1 MGRFRFRR
9 ESCLDDEAAG
19 AGQPCLKAG
28 PRPART
34 RLEGDGQGDPG
45 DDADAGR
52 KNRDGACRT
61 NRLVRQSRP
70 LPVDR
75 GVALFQE
82 NYEGNHI
89 LMKVIGLTGSI
100 GSGKSTVANIMRQ
113 MGVAILCADTA
124 AKKVVEK
131 GATAYK
137 KIIKTFGQKVV
148 NKDKSLNRTRLGEI
162 VFSSEAKRKVLNSIV
177 HPEVINELKKE
188 ISRMETLQ
196 RKVVVLDIPLL
207 YE

>member
-1 MGRFRFRR
+1 
-9 ESCLDDEAAG
+9 
-19 AGQPCLKAG
+19 
-28 PRPART
+28 
-34 RLEGDGQGDPG
+34 
-45 DDADAGR
+45 
-52 KNRDGACRT
+52 
-61 NRLVRQSRP
+61 
-70 LPVDR
+70 
-75 GVALFQE
+75 
-82 NYEGNHI
+82 
-89 LMKVIGLTGSI
+89 MKVIGLTGSI

-207 YE
+207 YEEGLEELCHKVVVVYAPEPMMEKRIFLRDNLARDEIRKRIASQLSIEEKKKRANYVIDNSADLAKTQSQVEWVLREIMIDSKE